1 MTSGIRGGAN
11 RAALACAAAVLLG
24 AGATLASATGPVRD
38 RLPAGWP
45 RLDDHRV
52 WLDAG
57 ALERWRDHTWWPA
70 ALLAALSLAFLLL
83 AYVAVA
89 QVRAGRLRALPLGR
103 GDVTLAGPALGA
115 ALAERAGAIDGVRRA
130 QVHILGRPHRLR
142 ASITLVLDPD
152 ASPSTVLRT
161 LSEDAIT
168 EARAAAAP
176 RELTADV
183 RIKVRS
189 HRAERVH

>member
-11 RAALACAAAVLLG
+11 RTVLACAAAVLLG
-24 AGATLASATGPVRD
+24 AGVTLASATDPVRD

-45 RLDDHRV
+45 HLGDDRA
-52 WLDAG
+52 WLDAS

-70 ALLAALSLAFLLL
+70 AVIAVLSVVFLLL
-83 AYVAVA
+83 VYGTVA

-115 ALAERAGAIDGVRRA
+115 ALADRARTIDGVRRA
-130 QVHILGRPHRLR
+130 HVQVLGRPHRLR

-152 ASPSTVLRT
+152 ASPSAVLRT
-161 LSEDAIT
+161 LSGDAVA

-176 RELTADV
+176 RELAADV
-183 RIKVRS
+183 RIRVRQ
-189 HRAERVH
+189 HRAGRVH